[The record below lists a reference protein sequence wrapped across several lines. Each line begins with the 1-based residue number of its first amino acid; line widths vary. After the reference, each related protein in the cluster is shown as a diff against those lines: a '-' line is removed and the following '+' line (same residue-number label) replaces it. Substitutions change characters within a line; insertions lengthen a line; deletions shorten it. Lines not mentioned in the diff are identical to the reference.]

1 MRRRVTLAVVAVA
14 VAAVLLTAVGTILLT
29 RHRARAAATSE
40 LSDEAAALVPFVTG
54 ADDPGAAVVEP
65 NGTILVRRVRAARQA
80 LGLLDASVLVV
91 DASGGVVSGD
101 VPEGVPA
108 GVATSVSGAGAT
120 ISGVH
125 GQVAWAAASSASG
138 RAGRHLTVV
147 LTRELPLTS
156 GVLPWVAVSGIV
168 AVVLAVAAATVIA
181 RRVTGPLVTIGGATR
196 RIASGEL
203 DARVGDLGGRADAET
218 VALAESIDTMAA
230 ALEHARSSQRAF
242 LLSVSHDLRTPLT
255 SIRGYAEAI
264 VDDAVPE
271 PKRAAAVILTE
282 STRLGRLVSD
292 LLDLTR
298 MEAHQFTLEAGPVD
312 IVAAARAA
320 VAEGAP
326 VATAAGIAVELLGV
340 DEQIVVS
347 ADADRLGQVL
357 ANLIENAVRYASAR
371 VRVDV
376 RDVGD
381 EVRVTVTD
389 DGPGIAPED
398 LDRVFDRFV
407 ADRPAA
413 GTARNRP
420 RGSGLGLTISRELV
434 VAMGGSLVA
443 GPGGGPDRAGTT
455 MTVRLPIVRQVG

>member
-1 MRRRVTLAVVAVA
+1 
-14 VAAVLLTAVGTILLT
+14 
-29 RHRARAAATSE
+29 
-40 LSDEAAALVPFVTG
+40 
-54 ADDPGAAVVEP
+54 
-65 NGTILVRRVRAARQA
+65 
-80 LGLLDASVLVV
+80 
-91 DASGGVVSGD
+91 
-101 VPEGVPA
+101 
-108 GVATSVSGAGAT
+108 
-120 ISGVH
+120 
-125 GQVAWAAASSASG
+125 
-138 RAGRHLTVV
+138 
-147 LTRELPLTS
+147 
-156 GVLPWVAVSGIV
+156 
-168 AVVLAVAAATVIA
+168 
-181 RRVTGPLVTIGGATR
+181 
-196 RIASGEL
+196 
-203 DARVGDLGGRADAET
+203 
-218 VALAESIDTMAA
+218 
-230 ALEHARSSQRAF
+230 
-242 LLSVSHDLRTPLT
+242 
-255 SIRGYAEAI
+255 
-264 VDDAVPE
+264 DDAVPE

-312 IVAAARAA
+312 VVAAARAA

-357 ANLIENAVRYASAR
+357 ADVLANAVRYASAR

-376 RDVGD
+376 REVGD

-420 RGSGLGLTISRELV
+420 RGSGL
-434 VAMGGSLVA
+434 
-443 GPGGGPDRAGTT
+443 
-455 MTVRLPIVRQVG
+455 